1 MKKLNSLWFPFREG
15 LEKMEREK
23 QRQLER
29 QQSSSHV
36 PSDMPDAEADV
47 HVKQVSS
54 KTLTTPVNLLN
65 IASVVSTGIRV
76 RACRDN

>member
-1 MKKLNSLWFPFREG
+1 
-15 LEKMEREK
+15 MEREK

-29 QQSSSHV
+29 QQSSIGTTDDEV
-36 PSDMPDAEADV
+36 N

-65 IASVVSTGIRV
+65 IANVVSKVRECRV
-76 RACRDN
+76 N

>member
-1 MKKLNSLWFPFREG
+1 LYHLFREG

-29 QQSSSHV
+29 QQSSFGTTDDEV
-36 PSDMPDAEADV
+36 N

-65 IASVVSTGIRV
+65 IANVVSKVRECRV
-76 RACRDN
+76 N

>member
-1 MKKLNSLWFPFREG
+1 MYHLFREG

-29 QQSSSHV
+29 QQSSIGTTDDEV
-36 PSDMPDAEADV
+36 N

-65 IASVVSTGIRV
+65 IANVVSKVRECRV
-76 RACRDN
+76 N

>member
-1 MKKLNSLWFPFREG
+1 LYHLFREG

-29 QQSSSHV
+29 QQSSIGTTDDEV
-36 PSDMPDAEADV
+36 N

-65 IASVVSTGIRV
+65 IANVVSKVRECRV
-76 RACRDN
+76 N